1 MATAV
6 VEERQLLKSLRWWD
20 GFTIALCQPGFLLG
34 SLLGAYGALGVIGAT
49 TLWGIAALVALLS
62 VWIYSEPAMMFPGRS
77 GGISLY
83 ANEGWRRYTTLVGPI
98 ATFGYWIGW
107 SVVLAIFGNIIGS
120 LIQAQW
126 FSTATWT
133 AWDGVVHLQLFN
145 FIGIGCIILV
155 WLANVFG
162 IRPFAWFTYVTGVLM
177 MIPIAILI
185 VGPVASGHWHSAN
198 VHWALASTQWGGVKI
213 ALVWL
218 FIMTW
223 SAGGVEV
230 CATFTPEYK
239 SRSDSTIAL
248 RSCATFSLLVY
259 VLLPLGMGGFTGIPG
274 TAAILSNSS
283 YVTTLNAVVG
293 KGVTDVL
300 VVFLIL
306 SFLLSMG
313 SSTADAG
320 RALYGISKAGLTIK
334 WLGRLNRFHVP
345 GNAMTVDLVVNTCLI
360 LFISSNLAILYMS
373 NIGYVLCHVLAMSAF
388 LLLRKDRPNWPRP
401 IKVSA
406 PWVAL
411 AGILMVYYAVI
422 LVVGAGAPKL
432 NGYGTWTD
440 FGIGV
445 GILIGSV
452 LLFFYRR
459 LVEDKQPIHWNE
471 ATPAMPEG
479 PDREALAQVG
489 WSTEAAAPAAVP
501 AGS

>member
-20 GFTIALCQPGFLLG
+20 GFTIALAQPGFLLG
-34 SLLGAYGALGVIGAT
+34 SLLGSYASLGVLGAT
-49 TLWGIAALVALLS
+49 VLWGIAAIVALLS

-107 SVVLAIFGNIIGS
+107 SVVLSIFGNLIGS
-120 LIQAQW
+120 LIQQQW
-126 FSTATWT
+126 FPSATWT
-133 AWDGVVHLQLFN
+133 AYDGVVHLQLFN
-145 FIGIGCIILV
+145 FIGIGAIVLV
-155 WLANVFG
+155 WAFNVFG
-162 IRPFAWFTYVTGVLM
+162 VRPFQWFTYVTGVLM
-177 MIPIAILI
+177 MIPILVLTI
-185 VGPVASGHWHSAN
+185 GPALSGNWHSSN
-198 VHWALASTQWGGVKI
+198 VHWALASNQWGGVKV

-239 SRSDSTIAL
+239 SRRDSTIAL
-248 RSCATFSLLVY
+248 RSAATFSLLIFI
-259 VLLPLGMGGFTGIPG
+259 LLPLGLGGYVGVPS
-274 TAAILSNSS
+274 TAAVLSSSS
-283 YVTTLNAVVG
+283 YVAALNAIVG
-293 KGVTDVL
+293 KGAADVL
-300 VVFLIL
+300 LVFLIL

-320 RALYGISKAGLTIK
+320 RALFGISRAGLTVK
-334 WLGRLNRFHVP
+334 WLGKLNRFHVP
-345 GNAMTVDLVVNTCLI
+345 ANAMTVDLVVNTCLI

-388 LLLRKDRPNWPRP
+388 LLLRRDRPNWPRP
-401 IKVSA
+401 VKVSA

-411 AGILMVYYAVI
+411 AGILAIYYAVI
-422 LVVGAGAPKL
+422 LVVGAGSPKL
-432 NGYGTWTD
+432 TGYGTWTD

-445 GILIGSV
+445 GILVASV

-459 LVEDKQPIHWNE
+459 LVEDKQPIHWRE
-471 ATPAMPEG
+471 ATPTMPEG
-479 PDREALAQVG
+479 ADAAALKQVG
-489 WSTEAAAPAAVP
+489 WGEAGTPQVASV
-501 AGS
+501 AG

>member
-49 TLWGIAALVALLS
+49 VLWGIAALVALLS

-107 SVVLAIFGNIIGS
+107 SVVLALFGNVIGA

-126 FSTATWT
+126 FSSSTWT

-145 FIGIGCIILV
+145 FIGIGAIALV
-155 WLANVFG
+155 WVANIFG
-162 IRPFAWFTYVTGVLM
+162 IRPFTWFTYVTGVLM
-177 MIPIAILI
+177 MIPIAVLMI
-185 VGPVASGHWHSAN
+185 GPVASGHWHSAN
-198 VHWALASTQWGGVKI
+198 VHWALASNQWGGVKV

-239 SRSDSTIAL
+239 SRRDSTIAL
-248 RSCATFSLLVY
+248 RSAASFQLLVY
-259 VLLPLGMGGFTGIPG
+259 LLLPLGLGGFSGIPS
-274 TAAILSNSS
+274 ASAIAGNST
-283 YVTTLNAVVG
+283 YVTALNAVVG
-293 KGVTDVL
+293 RSATDIL
-300 VVFLIL
+300 LVFLIL

-313 SSTADAG
+313 SSTSDAA

-345 GNAMTVDLVVNTCLI
+345 GNAMTVDLVVNSCLI

-388 LLLRKDRPNWPRP
+388 LLLRRDRPNWPRP
-401 IKVSA
+401 VKVSA
-406 PWVAL
+406 PWVAG
-411 AGILMVYYAVI
+411 AGILMVYYLVI

-440 FGIGV
+440 FAIGV
-445 GILIGSV
+445 GILVGSV

-459 LVEDKQPIHWNE
+459 VVEDKEPIHWNE
-471 ATPAMPEG
+471 ATPTMPEG
-479 PDREALAQVG
+479 ADREALAQVG
-489 WSTEAAAPAAVP
+489 WTPDAAAPAAVP
-501 AGS
+501 AG